1 MRCLVILTCI
11 LPCLLS
17 PALGQQDQLA
27 KRLLGAWRLISVEG
41 TSLLQPRVYDRPT
54 GMIVY
59 EPSGR
64 MAVQIA
70 SIGERKRFAKGVA
83 TGTME
88 EKAAAFDSYIAYYGN
103 YTIDAKAG
111 TITHHL
117 QDSLSPDMRGRDLVR
132 YFELQGENRIVL
144 LPAEDGKGGL
154 LPRKDVKRKLVW
166 ERLK

>member
-1 MRCLVILTCI
+1 
-11 LPCLLS
+11 
-17 PALGQQDQLA
+17 
-27 KRLLGAWRLISVEG
+27 
-41 TSLLQPRVYDRPT
+41 
-54 GMIVY
+54 MIVY

-70 SIGERKRFAKGVA
+70 SIGERKRFAEGVA
-83 TGTME
+83 AGTME
-88 EKAAAFDSYIAYYGN
+88 EKAAAFDSYIAYYGT

-132 YFELQGENRIVL
+132 YFELQGENRILL

-154 LPRKDVKRKLVW
+154 LPRKDVTRKLVW
-166 ERLK
+166 ERMK